1 MIKIILFILA
11 FRSQLTIAQEEFQD
25 TEGDTFSEEYID
37 EESNSDETI
46 DQMGSK
52 ENKDNKKNVSQP
64 ESIQNVEENNVT
76 DLGSIDFN
84 EKELE
89 WSNRSEAED
98 DMGDI
103 SIIEEIIEN
112 NDDYS
117 YAGFRRPD
125 PFKEPSID
133 ELKRAYL
140 IQEARFKKM
149 NDNLDK
155 NIGVGIPMVSSLQY
169 YKLKELQVKGIW
181 VSSSGE
187 PRAIVRTPKN
197 EGVIVKKDDPISAGK
212 IIEIDKE
219 KIIARQYKIQ
229 SDGTRTYKD
238 WPLYLKKPKDIL
250 TGSVVFEAGKD
261 VKFEK
266 TIANSIDLEKAHTVD
281 EVEKESVSI
290 INTENLDYTSGIK
303 PTSTKIIS
311 RDNQVEDSDTTSA
324 EENSNVLIN
333 QQDTSGQNEREDE
346 SND

>member
-25 TEGDTFSEEYID
+25 SEGDTFSEEYID

-52 ENKDNKKNVSQP
+52 ENKDNKKDVAQP

-125 PFKEPSID
+125 PFKGPSID

-149 NDNLDK
+149 NGNLDK

-187 PRAIVRTPKN
+187 PRAIVRTPKMR
-197 EGVIVKKDDPISAGK
+197 G
-212 IIEIDKE
+212 
-219 KIIARQYKIQ
+219 
-229 SDGTRTYKD
+229 
-238 WPLYLKKPKDIL
+238 LL
-250 TGSVVFEAGKD
+250 
-261 VKFEK
+261 
-266 TIANSIDLEKAHTVD
+266 
-281 EVEKESVSI
+281 
-290 INTENLDYTSGIK
+290 
-303 PTSTKIIS
+303 
-311 RDNQVEDSDTTSA
+311 
-324 EENSNVLIN
+324 
-333 QQDTSGQNEREDE
+333 
-346 SND
+346 